1 MTGGRCIAIRYRL
14 APQNPFPAALLNTL
28 VSYLHLVDRPPGSLH
43 EAIKTFNLIVLGGTS
58 GAWLCL
64 SLVQLIL
71 SLNHHIASPLTAQNV
86 SLKLPAG
93 LATFSAW

>member
-43 EAIKTFNLIVLGGTS
+43 EAITTFNLIVLGGTS

-71 SLNHHIASPLTAQNV
+71 NLNHHTASPLTAQNV